1 MQISDSDLK
10 LVESNTRP
18 KQGSDAQECLHD
30 PSFKSLKPIRDGKN
44 FRCPLCN
51 MMFAQKDFYINHLK
65 QEHWTNPEVKQYIS
79 RLEDQKYNSHYSVP
93 ITEAV
98 IKRPRVNIISE
109 QDIVKNEQELLQ
121 RIVLT
126 SNMQKPAEKI
136 QSKVLEIKP
145 ALTENPTTNPKTE
158 RIIIP
163 PPKKR
168 LRGKKKHQFMLGK
181 RD

>member
-1 MQISDSDLK
+1 MSDSDLK
-10 LVESNTRP
+10 PLESNARP
-18 KQGSDAQECLHD
+18 KEGLEILEVLQD

-44 FRCPLCN
+44 FRCPLCT
-51 MMFAQKDFYINHLK
+51 MTFAQKDFYVNHLK
-65 QEHWTNPEVKQYIS
+65 QEHWSNPEVKQYIS
-79 RLEDQKYNSHYSVP
+79 RLEDQKYNSQYSVP

-126 SNMQKPAEKI
+126 SNMQKPVEKI
-136 QSKVLEIKP
+136 QTKVLEVKP
-145 ALTENPTTNPKTE
+145 ASTENSGTNPKPE